1 MERSGVV
8 RAAFIVFT
16 ALSIAVLGSACASEV
31 TIVPGEPAGSLDHAQ
46 RKEID
51 AFVESALERYDVPGV
66 AIAVIKDGQVA
77 YQAGFGVRDKD
88 DGRPMTTSTLFALAS
103 LSKPMTTTMMASLA
117 DDGLLDWD
125 QPVHE
130 IIPSFALS
138 HPEWAQQVRLRHL
151 VGLSSGVPEN
161 NTLLFLERLTPTQMI
176 ASLPEIP
183 SVAPPGELYGYSNH
197 AFSTGGYAAAVLAGA
212 SYEDASLSETYA
224 RTMRERVFDP
234 IGMPSA
240 TLDFDAAAADE
251 NHATPHRYEPWS
263 GVVQSM
269 PLEPERFE
277 MQVAPGGGI
286 RADVADVAKF
296 ALSQFDGPARVVSEG
311 SLAELHDGV
320 VEMEPG
326 AHYAL
331 GWEVWDDYLGLKTL
345 RHTGNS
351 LGFTTS
357 LRIAQSEGLGV
368 VVLVN
373 EGFVDPFVAA
383 IDRFVMELLLDRPH
397 ADDAEDLAALS
408 EQRTWQREFVAQ
420 TTPADQAGA
429 EPFLGRYSH
438 ATSVTFVDAGLQLET
453 KNGPYPLLSTSTPGT
468 LALGG
473 VLSSLLVVERD
484 DAAGGASSLTFGR
497 PISDPLTWP
506 ATLERLGD

>member
-1 MERSGVV
+1 MPV
-8 RAAFIVFT
+8 
-16 ALSIAVLGSACASEV
+16 
-31 TIVPGEPAGSLDHAQ
+31 EPAGSLDQAQ
-46 RKEID
+46 RTEID
-51 AFVESALERYDVPGV
+51 AFVGSALERYDVPGV

-117 DDGLLDWD
+117 DDGLLDWN
-125 QPVHE
+125 QPVQE
-130 IIPSFALS
+130 IIPTFALS

-197 AFSTGGYAAAVLAGA
+197 AFATGGYAAAVLAGA
-212 SYEDASLSETYA
+212 DYEDASLSETFA

-240 TLDFDAAAADE
+240 TLDFDAAAVAED
-251 NHATPHRYEPWS
+251 HATPHRFEPRT
-263 GVVQSM
+263 GLVQSM

-277 MQVAPGGGI
+277 MQVAPGGGV
-286 RADVADVAKF
+286 RADVADVARF
-296 ALSQFDGPARVVSEG
+296 ALSQFDGPARVVSEEG
-311 SLAELHDGV
+311 LAEVHEGV

-331 GWEVWDDYLGLKTL
+331 GWEVWDDYLGTKSL

-357 LRIAQSEGLGV
+357 LRIAPNEGLGV

-383 IDRFVMELLLDRPH
+383 VDRFVMELLLARPH
-397 ADDAEDLAALS
+397 ADDADDLAALA
-408 EQRTWQREFVAQ
+408 ELRTWQREFVAG
-420 TTPADQAGA
+420 TTPADRAGA
-429 EPFLGRYSH
+429 EPFVGRYAH
-438 ATSVTFVDAGLQLET
+438 ATSVTFSDAGLQLET
-453 KNGPYPLLSTSTPGT
+453 NNGPYPLLSTSTPGT

-473 VLSSLLVVERD
+473 VLSSVLVVERD

-506 ATLERLGD
+506 ATLERIDD